1 VVSESFDP
9 NDIEALRR
17 RIAELEAA
25 QQANLNG
32 SGAIAQGGGDA
43 VGKRAVKLDQ
53 NTAAIP
59 ARTPQQSDR
68 EVGRAAETAGP
79 KRGCSDRR
87 DGVDSL
93 AMTFLKPSLRARTIT
108 A

>member
-1 VVSESFDP
+1 VRFYNVVDLV
-9 NDIEALRR
+9 NR
-17 RIAELEAA
+17 LE
-25 QQANLNG
+25 QEK
-32 SGAIAQGGGDA
+32 AQGKAGN
-43 VGKRAVKLDQ
+43 L
-53 NTAAIP
+53 TPAIP
-59 ARTPQQSDR
+59 AVTPHLGDR
-68 EVGRAAETAGP
+68 EAGRVAGTAGP